1 MKPRVYVKQG
11 LPIYGMDELWVGG
24 CAMLS
29 LSLSLSL
36 SGGNAWRV
44 PEKIDRDELI
54 AIGTDRDDTTFLLG

>member
-1 MKPRVYVKQG
+1 MYGKQG
-11 LPIYGMDELWVGG
+11 LSIYDMDVNYGLGDAL
-24 CAMLS
+24 CS

-54 AIGTDRDDTTFLLG
+54 AIGTDRDDTMLLLG

>member
-1 MKPRVYVKQG
+1 MYGKQG
-11 LPIYGMDELWVGG
+11 LSIYDMDVNYGLGDAL
-24 CAMLS
+24 CS

-54 AIGTDRDDTTFLLG
+54 AIGTDRDDTTLLLG